1 MKGLIGFG
9 LAWGG
14 YLLMYF
20 GWSSLTNKGYG
31 LVQLATKAPPA
42 GA

>member
-1 MKGLIGFG
+1 MKSLVGFG
-9 LAWGG
+9 LAWAG

-20 GWSSLTNKGYG
+20 GWSSIQNKGYG
-31 LVQLATKAPPA
+31 LVQLAIKPPPA